1 MMEEVFMTG
10 TLEWRELRN
19 WKINDLKTNFAVI
32 LQTYVT
38 TKKKEGCLSDSTVEI
53 YKGINFQFLKYV
65 QDIGHLNFSTV
76 TQKTASGFI
85 PYISNKHPSGMH
97 GVMTALRSF
106 CKFLKETYLTEN
118 NLLSAFQTVV
128 APRRKVIFGFTRDE
142 VDALLNAV
150 DKEAAIGKRDYAIL
164 LLTKN
169 TGLRSTDIVNLKFTN
184 IDWKN
189 DEIHIIQRK
198 TNRPL
203 ILPLET
209 DVGNAIYDYVL
220 HGRPTSESLYIF
232 LRMRPPF
239 TKLTNHSSSMHSII
253 CKYMNAVG
261 VSQNQVKGKGF
272 TVSFV
277 V

>member
-1 MMEEVFMTG
+1 
-10 TLEWRELRN
+10 
-19 WKINDLKTNFAVI
+19 
-32 LQTYVT
+32 
-38 TKKKEGCLSDSTVEI
+38 
-53 YKGINFQFLKYV
+53 
-65 QDIGHLNFSTV
+65 
-76 TQKTASGFI
+76 
-85 PYISNKHPSGMH
+85 
-97 GVMTALRSF
+97 MTALRSF